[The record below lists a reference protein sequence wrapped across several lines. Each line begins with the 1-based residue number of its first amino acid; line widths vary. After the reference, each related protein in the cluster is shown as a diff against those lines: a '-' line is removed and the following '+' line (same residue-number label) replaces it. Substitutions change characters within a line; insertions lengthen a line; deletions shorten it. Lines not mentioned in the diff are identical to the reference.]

1 MLGFRGAIQL
11 VSAALM
17 KKGAEHSGP
26 AVRFLAGMELGLGN
40 GEDSHLKVKTQEV

>member
-1 MLGFRGAIQL
+1 MIQL

-17 KKGAEHSGP
+17 KKGEEHRGP
-26 AVRFLAGMELGLGN
+26 AVRFLSGMELGLGN

>member
-1 MLGFRGAIQL
+1 
-11 VSAALM
+11 M